1 MDYMVE
7 EVAEFENFSV
17 LGEDEV
23 GLEIQL
29 GTIDDDSS
37 PSPENVPES
46 TNQGEEVYNA
56 GYLHGGNFGGV

>member
-1 MDYMVE
+1 MEYMVE
-7 EVAEFENFSV
+7 EVAEFKIFSV

-56 GYLHGGNFGGV
+56 DCGHTEI